1 MPASNPM
8 EFALIILLI
17 AVCVWLTVVVFN
29 QRKLLDRAEQA
40 ALVERAII
48 RAAVQRGGRITALD
62 VRNAGDAGLD
72 DIEFHFRRMHAQGY
86 CESELTTD
94 GQTLYIFPAYDDA
107 PIRARRLEKQVLQ
120 LAKTTGGLVRLS
132 TIATETELTY
142 VDARQMVH
150 HMREA
155 GICEP
160 TDDPDAFRFFRTRI
174 TDGGETE
181 SGTRAAPLVPERNG

>member
-1 MPASNPM
+1 MLVFLVAMLLVICGWLAS
-8 EFALIILLI
+8 
-17 AVCVWLTVVVFN
+17 VVIS
-29 QRKLLDRAEQA
+29 QRQRLDAAEESAQ
-40 ALVERAII
+40 VERAIV

-62 VRNAGDAGLD
+62 VRQAGDVGIAE
-72 DIEFHFRRMHAQGY
+72 IEKQLRRLSASGY
-86 CESELTTD
+86 CESDLTPD
-94 GQTLYIFPAYDDA
+94 GQTFYIFPAFDDA

-142 VDARQMVH
+142 VDARQMMH
-150 HMREA
+150 SMREA
-155 GICEP
+155 GICEA

-174 TDGGETE
+174 TDGGESE